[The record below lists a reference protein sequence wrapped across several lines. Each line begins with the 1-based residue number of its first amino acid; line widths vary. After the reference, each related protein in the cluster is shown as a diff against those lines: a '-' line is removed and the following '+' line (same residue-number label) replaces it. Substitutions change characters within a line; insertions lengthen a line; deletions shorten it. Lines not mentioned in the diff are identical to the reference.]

1 MSKLS
6 ETNEECVFSGVN
18 LALNISVCFN
28 FLPPVVFQPPDDQT
42 LVTVLVFFFCF
53 FCDSSPSKIQ
63 SHDHP
68 FKGLP
73 VITQV
78 DWVENSLTEH

>member
-1 MSKLS
+1 MMSKLS

-42 LVTVLVFFFCF
+42 LVTVLVFF
-53 FCDSSPSKIQ
+53 SPSKIQ